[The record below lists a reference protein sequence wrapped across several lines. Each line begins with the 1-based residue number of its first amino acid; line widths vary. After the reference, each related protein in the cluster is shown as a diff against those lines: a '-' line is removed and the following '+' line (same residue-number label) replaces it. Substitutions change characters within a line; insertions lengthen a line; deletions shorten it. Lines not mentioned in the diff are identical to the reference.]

1 MTAPTQ
7 KGRLLRCSSGFSVT
21 APHCISFGNT
31 NWTKVVLC
39 PAKKACTQWA
49 TGIPMNHVVVDVL
62 TPVGRVSHTAQ
73 AQLSEWWAHTVGVI
87 LNL

>member
-1 MTAPTQ
+1 M
-7 KGRLLRCSSGFSVT
+7 GDW
-21 APHCISFGNT
+21 NT
-31 NWTKVVLC
+31 DESR
-39 PAKKACTQWA
+39 
-49 TGIPMNHVVVDVL
+49 IIVVDVL